1 MPEWPI
7 GGGEAG
13 RRIRTLDWGTTPL
26 GPIESWPQSLRT
38 VVELTLAARQ
48 PSYIAWGPELTL
60 IHNDALAP
68 ILGER
73 YPDALGQPLPQLFDQ
88 VWDEYA
94 PLFDA
99 VLQGDAQHEIDQP
112 VAIAGRAGVPVSWF
126 TFALTPLRDDSGN
139 IAGVFCAATETT
151 EQVRAER
158 AQRRRDEAALRESE
172 GRYRYLFEAM
182 DEGFCI
188 IEMIYDAA
196 GRPIDFRW
204 VEANPAFVEHTGI
217 VDPVGRRMS
226 EVAPDL
232 EQYWYDVYG
241 EVDRTGAPTRL
252 IRQAEALGRWFDVS
266 AFRIG
271 RPAEHRIAVL
281 FSDISARRQAELRLA
296 EIFKIRTVAMV
307 TWDREGRLIEAN
319 DAFLAITGFTRD
331 EAIGRHRHEL
341 IPQEFMPMCEM
352 AVAQVMRDGESS
364 PIEKQYYRKDGSTW
378 WGLSAARRIDD
389 DVVELVLDITER
401 REAEKRLREL
411 KETLEIR
418 VEEEVAFRLQAE
430 EAMRHSQR
438 MEAIGQ
444 LTGGVAHDFNNL
456 LTVIRSSTDLL
467 RRGTLSE
474 ERRKRYIDAIA
485 ETADRAAKLT
495 GQLLAF
501 ARRQAL
507 KPETFNVC
515 ERVEALGEM
524 LHTIVGTG
532 ITLTTDTA
540 CEICYAEADVPQ
552 FETAIV
558 NMAVNA
564 RDAMAGVGRLTVKVR
579 PAGSTAAGA
588 GNGATHGPLVAIS
601 VTDTGCGIAPEAMTH
616 IFEPFYTTKEVGKG
630 TGLGLSQVYGFA
642 KQSGGEVEVESHAGQ
657 GTTFTIYLPRVA
669 APGMTDTAPAT
680 TTSDSSNVGHIL
692 VVEDDERVGEFSTQ
706 MLHEVGFETTWA
718 TSADAALALL
728 EQDEARYAAVF
739 SDVVMPGMSGVELG
753 REIER
758 RGIHVPV
765 VLTSGYSHVLA
776 SDGSHGFDLLH
787 KPYSVE
793 ELTRVIR
800 GAIGQ
805 A

>member
-1 MPEWPI
+1 MPDWPI
-7 GGGEAG
+7 GGGG
-13 RRIRTLDWGTTPL
+13 SGQRIKTLDWASTSL
-26 GPIESWPQSLRT
+26 GPIEAWPQSLRT
-38 VVELTLAARQ
+38 VVELILAARQ
-48 PSYIAWGPELTL
+48 PSYVAWGPELIL
-60 IHNDALAP
+60 LYNDALIP
-68 ILGER
+68 ILGDKH
-73 YPDALGQPLPQLFDQ
+73 PDALGHPVRETLAE

-94 PLFDA
+94 PLFDQ
-99 VLQGDAQHEIDQP
+99 VLKGEAQHQIDQP

-126 TFALTPLRDDSGN
+126 TFALTPLRDESGK

-172 GRYRYLFEAM
+172 ARYRYLFEAM

-188 IEMIYDAA
+188 IEMKFDPD
-196 GRPIDFRW
+196 GRATDFRF
-204 VEANPAFVEHTGI
+204 VEVNPAFVEHTGFT
-217 VDPVGRRMS
+217 DPVGKWIS
-226 EVAPDL
+226 ELVPGL
-232 EQYWYDVYG
+232 ERYWFDAYG
-241 EVDRTGAPTRL
+241 EVARTGEPTRL
-252 IRQAEALGRWFDVS
+252 IRHAEAMGRWFDVS

-271 RPAEHRIAVL
+271 WPDEHRIAVL
-281 FSDISARRQAELRLA
+281 FSDITERRQAELRLA
-296 EIFKIRTVAMV
+296 EIFKIRTVGMV
-307 TWDREGRLIEAN
+307 TWEKDGRLIDAN
-319 DAFLAITGFTRD
+319 EAFLRMTGFARD
-331 EAIGRHRHEL
+331 EAIGKYRHDL
-341 IPQEFMPMCEM
+341 IPQEFLPMCEM
-352 AVAQVMRDGESS
+352 AVAQVMREGESS
-364 PIEKQYYRKDGSTW
+364 PLEKQYYRKDGSTW

-389 DVVELVLDITER
+389 EIVELVLDVSER
-401 REAEKRLREL
+401 REAEKRLRDL
-411 KETLEIR
+411 KETLENR

-467 RRGTLSE
+467 RRGTLTE
-474 ERRKRYIDAIA
+474 DRRKRYIDAIA

-515 ERVEALGEM
+515 ERVEAIGEM

-532 ITLTTDTA
+532 IALTTDTA
-540 CEICYAEADVPQ
+540 CETCYAEADVTQ

-564 RDAMAGVGRLTVKVR
+564 RDAMAGIGKLVVKVR
-579 PAGSTAAGA
+579 PAQRAPRAS
-588 GNGATHGPLVAIS
+588 NGEASSFVAIT
-601 VTDTGCGIAPEAMTH
+601 VTDSGCGIPPEAMTH
-616 IFEPFYTTKEVGKG
+616 IFEPFYTTKDIGKG

-642 KQSGGEVEVESHAGQ
+642 KQSGGEVDVESHVGE
-657 GTTFTIYLPRVA
+657 GTTFTIFLPRVA
-669 APGMTDTAPAT
+669 APGKYTSAAT
-680 TTSDSSNVGHIL
+680 TSAADSPNVGHIL

-728 EQDEARYAAVF
+728 ERDHGRYAAVF

-753 REIER
+753 REIEH
-758 RGIHVPV
+758 RGIKVPV

-776 SDGSHGFDLLH
+776 SDGSHGFELLH

-800 GAIGQ
+800 GAIERP
-805 A
+805 